1 MGRTEVVDE
10 WTQRLT
16 GLSRE
21 RLAESREWIES
32 LGVDHLRLELTRPD
46 IDAAAGSCML
56 KSAIEQLESRG
67 VESTKLVSK
76 LRRDPAVWP
85 AVTEL
90 ISVNA
95 IAKLSAPGA
104 TVELDGGSLKPGS
117 PRPDLRLKFPALGQS
132 FSVEFKA
139 IGLSAEETAL
149 FKKAAAVLPS
159 MVPSFG
165 VADLHIAAQTDQALY
180 APTREERRKQELEN
194 RRNQKRQPAHIR
206 HLNAAAV
213 AAHYT
218 EQRYLE
224 RARDRI
230 VDSLRQL
237 PDAEPGWVALWWSNG
252 APASAI
258 QQLLSTVDLPANI
271 LGIFLVGAAVV
282 APDPEIHYFQFII
295 PRDDE
300 VREALPD
307 VVSDVG
313 HPFADKILDQVERST
328 GVRPTLIVQPR
339 GPRPKRQRLLFRDG
353 ARPIFPFNLL
363 LMPDPPGVREAVAF
377 EGSAAEEER
386 MASEILRGAKR
397 VH

>member
-1 MGRTEVVDE
+1 MGIEVIDE

-16 GLSRE
+16 GLPRE
-21 RLAESREWIES
+21 RLVESREWIET
-32 LGVDHLRLELTRPD
+32 LGIGHLRLELTRPD
-46 IDAAAGSCML
+46 IDAAAAACML
-56 KSAIEQLESRG
+56 KSAVEELQSRG
-67 VESTKLVSK
+67 VEGTKLVSK

-85 AVTEL
+85 TVTEL

-95 IAKLSAPGA
+95 IAKLYAPGA
-104 TVELDGGSLKPGS
+104 TVELDGGKPKPGS
-117 PRPDLRLKFPALGQS
+117 PRPDLRLSFREAGQS
-132 FSVEFKA
+132 LSVEFKA
-139 IGLSAEETAL
+139 VGLSAQEIAL
-149 FKKAAAVLPS
+149 FQKAAVVLPG

-165 VADLHIAAQTDQALY
+165 VANLHIAAQTDQPLY
-180 APTREERRKQELEN
+180 APTRDERRKQELGN

-230 VDSLRQL
+230 VESLKQL
-237 PDAEPGWVALWWSNG
+237 PGAEPGWVALWWSNG

-282 APDPEIHYFQFII
+282 APDPEIHYFQIII
-295 PRDDE
+295 PRDEE
-300 VREALPD
+300 VRGELPD
-307 VVSDVG
+307 VVSAVG
-313 HPFADKILDQVERST
+313 HPFAGKILDEVERST
-328 GVRPTLIVQPR
+328 GVRPTLIVHPR

-353 ARPIFPFNLL
+353 TRPIFPFNLL
-363 LMPDPPGVREAVAF
+363 LIPDPPGVREAVTF
-377 EGSAAEEER
+377 EGSPADEDLVAG
-386 MASEILRGAKR
+386 EILRDPR
-397 VH
+397 RIR